1 MRGKKKSSPS
11 FRGKAEARQTPR
23 GNGVTFIWSPEQ
35 EELTTISYY
44 HVYHI
49 KPVNMNSIVAM
60 EFARAETTKSTSKSS
75 CVSGL
80 AGLNP
85 VSGREGGAK
94 SARVFSTAIS
104 HRSPGILATDDP
116 AGWTTSKDNDLG

>member
-1 MRGKKKSSPS
+1 MLQVAVAVLSFYEAWKPSDDLFNGKHQ
-11 FRGKAEARQTPR
+11 A
-23 GNGVTFIWSPEQ
+23 
-35 EELTTISYY
+35 
-44 HVYHI
+44 
-49 KPVNMNSIVAM
+49 
-60 EFARAETTKSTSKSS
+60 
-75 CVSGL
+75 GL